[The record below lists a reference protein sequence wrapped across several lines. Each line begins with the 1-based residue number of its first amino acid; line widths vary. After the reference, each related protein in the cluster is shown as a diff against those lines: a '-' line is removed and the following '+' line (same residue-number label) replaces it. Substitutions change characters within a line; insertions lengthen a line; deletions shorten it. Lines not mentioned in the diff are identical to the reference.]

1 MNMDSDPLR
10 ETEWE
15 PSALEIEATKD
26 EVAIAPGDLGDPP
39 SIIARKIPQDI
50 RDRYEIYS
58 YRNAAVILTET
69 RQSEFE
75 EILEALRGF
84 SLTKRMIRT
93 AGGNESEIPKVFSTI
108 LRPKQWHETIVQA
121 DLLVRRSW
129 HEQTGTKGG
138 KAVFEQRSKEVRRDR
153 YLDGHKID
161 YVKERVAFDLEWN
174 SKDQTFDRDLYA
186 FSAFFQCGVIDA
198 GILVTR
204 SGRLNPVFRHLGQAL
219 KSDGVTPDVT
229 ATGRPRL
236 TKEKYGASTTWMGKL
251 LYRLNAG
258 RNGGCP
264 VLAIGITPECISDWT
279 PEEKQAAERA
289 PSEPDEASSRQ
300 ES

>member
-1 MNMDSDPLR
+1 MDGNPFR
-10 ETEWE
+10 ETESK

-26 EVAIAPGDLGDPP
+26 EVAVTPGDMGDPA
-39 SIIARKIPQDI
+39 SIVASKIPKDI

-58 YRNAAVILTET
+58 YRNAAVILAET
-69 RQSEFE
+69 RQSEFA
-75 EILEALRGF
+75 EILEALREF
-84 SLTKRMIRT
+84 SLTRRMIRT

-108 LRPKQWHETIVQA
+108 LRPKRWHETIVQA
-121 DLLVRRSW
+121 DLLVKHSW
-129 HEQTGTKGG
+129 HEQTGTKDG
-138 KAVFEQRSKEVRRDR
+138 KPVFEKRSKEVRRER
-153 YLDGHKID
+153 YLDGHKVD

-186 FSAFFQCGVIDA
+186 FSAFFQCGLIDA

-204 SGRLNPVFRHLGQAL
+204 SGKLNSIFRYLGQAL

-229 ATGRPRL
+229 TAGRPRL

-264 VLAIGITPECISDWT
+264 VLAIGITPECITDLT
-279 PEEKQAAERA
+279 PEERRDAERMNA
-289 PSEPDEASSRQ
+289 EPDEACSRQ
-300 ES
+300 DS

>member
-1 MNMDSDPLR
+1 MGDDPLHDS
-10 ETEWE
+10 ESEL
-15 PSALEIEATKD
+15 SALEIEVTKD
-26 EVAIAPGDLGDPP
+26 EIAVVPGDTSDPP
-39 SIIARKIPQDI
+39 SILAKKIPQDI
-50 RDRYEIYS
+50 RDRYEIHS
-58 YRNAAVILTET
+58 YRNAAVALAET
-69 RQSEFE
+69 RQSEFG
-75 EILEALRGF
+75 EILDALRQF
-84 SLTKRMIRT
+84 SLTKKMIRT
-93 AGGNESEIPKVFSTI
+93 AGGNESEIPKIFSSI

-121 DLLVRRSW
+121 DLLVTRSW
-129 HEQTGTKGG
+129 HEQTSMKAG
-138 KAVFEQRSKEVRRDR
+138 KAVFEKRSKEIRRER

-204 SGRLNPVFRHLGQAL
+204 SARLNPVFRQLGQAL
-219 KSDGVTPDVT
+219 KRDGVTPDVT
-229 ATGRPRL
+229 SKGKPRL

-264 VLAIGITPECISDWT
+264 VLAIGITPECIEDWT
-279 PEEKQAAERA
+279 PEEALAAEQM
-289 PSEPDEASSRQ
+289 PPEAEEDSAGADI
-300 ES
+300 